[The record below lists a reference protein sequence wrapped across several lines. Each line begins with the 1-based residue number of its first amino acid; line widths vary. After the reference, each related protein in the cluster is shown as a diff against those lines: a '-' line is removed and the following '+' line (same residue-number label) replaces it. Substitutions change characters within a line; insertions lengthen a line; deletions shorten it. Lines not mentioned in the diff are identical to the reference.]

1 LSYFIKMN
9 SKTLII
15 FEYRILFEILN
26 EIRESLNFKIIQCDE
41 NEYNNIQFDP
51 KVDYL
56 VVSRKKL
63 KNIKNL
69 LVLENKPIKVNKL
82 LEIVNINFLKNK
94 FFKQSNIKIGKYN
107 LDLNS
112 RVISLKDKDLDLTER
127 ETNLIIFIH
136 DKKDVTV
143 KDLQK
148 SVWDYSPDLE
158 THTVETHIYR
168 LRKKMNEVFGD
179 ENFIINNDKGYS
191 IN

>member
-1 LSYFIKMN
+1 MSPKI
-9 SKTLII
+9 LII
-15 FEYRILFEILN
+15 FEHQILFEILD
-26 EIRESLNFKIIQCDE
+26 EIHKSLNFKIIKCNK
-41 NEYNNIQFDP
+41 NEYKNIQFDP
-51 KVDYL
+51 KIDYL
-56 VVSRKKL
+56 VISK
-63 KNIKNL
+63 KNITGVKNL
-69 LVLENKPIKVNKL
+69 LVLEDKIIQLKKL
-82 LEIVNINFLKNK
+82 LEIINVNFLKNK
-94 FFKQSNIKIGKYN
+94 FLKQSNIRIGKYN

-112 RVISLKDKDLDLTER
+112 RIISFKDKNLDLTER
-127 ETNLIIFIH
+127 EINLIIFIY

>member
-1 LSYFIKMN
+1 MN

-15 FEYRILFEILN
+15 FEYKILFEILN
-26 EIRESLNFKIIQCDE
+26 EISESLNFKIIQCDE
-41 NEYNNIQFDP
+41 NEYNNIQFDT

-63 KNIKNL
+63 RNIKNL

-94 FFKQSNIKIGKYN
+94 FLKQSNIKIGKYN

-112 RVISLKDKDLDLTER
+112 RVISLKDKNLDLTER

-136 DKKDVTV
+136 DKKDVSV
-143 KDLQK
+143 KDLQQ

>member
-1 LSYFIKMN
+1 MN

-15 FEYRILFEILN
+15 FEYKILFEILN

-56 VVSRKKL
+56 VVSRKKS
-63 KNIKNL
+63 KSIKNL
-69 LVLENKPIKVNKL
+69 IVLENRPIKVNKFI
-82 LEIVNINFLKNK
+82 EIVNINFLKNK
-94 FFKQSNIKIGKYN
+94 FLKQSNIKIGKYN

-112 RVISLKDKDLDLTER
+112 RVISLKDKNLDLTER

-168 LRKKMNEVFGD
+168 LRKKMSEVFGD